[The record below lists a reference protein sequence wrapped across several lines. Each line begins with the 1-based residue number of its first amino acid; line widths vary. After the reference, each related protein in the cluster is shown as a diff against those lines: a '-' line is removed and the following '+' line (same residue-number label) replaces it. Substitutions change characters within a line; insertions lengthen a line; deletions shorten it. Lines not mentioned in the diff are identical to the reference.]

1 MCYNLE
7 LHFTIKNHCKLQSP
21 RQMLQLPNLNG
32 GSAVSEFFK
41 RTYFEEK
48 TRTSCDLFSL
58 ISILTY

>member
-21 RQMLQLPNLNG
+21 RKMSQLPNLNG

-41 RTYFEEK
+41 RTCF
-48 TRTSCDLFSL
+48 
-58 ISILTY
+58 